1 MLCWEV
7 EAFFFFNAQFTMRKL
22 LCKEIKGL
30 KLGSCQQ
37 EKQGVLVFSK
47 VQHPLELSI
56 HNAVFRQ
63 GAMPHRECG

>member
-1 MLCWEV
+1 
-7 EAFFFFNAQFTMRKL
+7 MRKL